1 MKPVVVIKEELLA
14 EPFKSCQEKINAAE
28 PGDIVELTPD
38 EMEAFTTATI
48 IQKGNPNASQLH

>member
-1 MKPVVVIKEELLA
+1 MQQNLGTETM
-14 EPFKSCQEKINAAE
+14 
-28 PGDIVELTPD
+28 TPD

>member
-1 MKPVVVIKEELLA
+1 MKPVAILKKELLEA
-14 EPFKSCQEKINAAE
+14 FKTCQEKINAAE